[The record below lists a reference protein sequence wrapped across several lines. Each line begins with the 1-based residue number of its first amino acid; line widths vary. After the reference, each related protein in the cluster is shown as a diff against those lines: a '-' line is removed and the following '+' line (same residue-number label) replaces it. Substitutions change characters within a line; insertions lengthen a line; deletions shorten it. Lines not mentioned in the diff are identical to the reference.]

1 MRPGSGGLAR
11 RISGWVGVSTAAA
24 LVVFAVVAFFAVAW
38 QEAHDDPPGQAATA
52 ESDDTPG
59 AVLEEVLFA
68 MAFAAPVGVGLAVGG
83 ALWVTRRALEPVDD
97 VISAA
102 EGMTAQHLDRRLPVP
117 PGDDELAQLVTAL
130 NQLFDRLEQGSASL
144 ARFADDVSHEL
155 RTPLSVVASQLEV
168 ALRRTRTP
176 GEWEATARTTLDETR
191 RLAKLVSAMLR
202 LARADAAPPAGARP
216 VDLIAIV
223 DSAVST
229 RQEREGASPTLVIEP
244 AAGPVQ
250 VDGDADALLI
260 ALSNLLD
267 NALRY
272 AGPAGRVTL
281 SIEKTD
287 DEVRTHVDDT
297 GPGVPR
303 EQRDAIF
310 APHTRGSGALGDGAG
325 LGLAIAKR
333 IAEHHGG
340 RLEVGDAPGAGARFT
355 LALPAPG
362 APQNRR

>member
-1 MRPGSGGLAR
+1 
-11 RISGWVGVSTAAA
+11 
-24 LVVFAVVAFFAVAW
+24 
-38 QEAHDDPPGQAATA
+38 
-52 ESDDTPG
+52 
-59 AVLEEVLFA
+59 
-68 MAFAAPVGVGLAVGG
+68 
-83 ALWVTRRALEPVDD
+83 
-97 VISAA
+97 
-102 EGMTAQHLDRRLPVP
+102 MTAQHLDRRLPVP